1 MNDSPQGSGPQNQEI
16 VHPEMVRRP
25 ASAPART
32 STALAYRFLGWLS
45 WMGWVAFFF
54 CLISL
59 LGITAVFSDYFNT
72 NHGIR
77 EKYVSGSKSISA
89 DKVAVLT
96 VSGVIGM
103 VDDYVKSQ
111 IERIR
116 EDDKV
121 KAIVLRID
129 SPGGT
134 ITGSDYILHHLNQLT
149 EEKELPLVASMGSVA
164 ASGGYYV
171 AMAVGDQENS
181 IFAEPTTTTGSIG
194 VIVPHYD
201 ISGLMEKYDVKDDSI
216 ASHPRKK
223 MLSMTHEMGE
233 EERTIVQEYVMDAFT
248 RFKDV
253 VKSGRPKFRNDEVAL
268 NDLATGQIYT
278 ANQALQ
284 LGLVDQH
291 GFIED
296 AVVRAAELAGL
307 DEGDYKVI
315 KYSQPLTLMDALTSA
330 RAPSTKSGTNF
341 EAALR
346 LSTPQAYY
354 LHSSAGAALPLLLYG
369 ATGIGR

>member
-1 MNDSPQGSGPQNQEI
+1 MQISNKNHLVHSPVQIAAKKKRPRIFRCGNAIPCSLVRNESVVLPMNDSPQGSDPQSQEI
-16 VHPEMVRRP
+16 VHPEMVHRS

-32 STALAYRFLGWLS
+32 STVLAYRFLGWLS

-77 EKYVSGSKSISA
+77 EKYVSGSKNISA

-103 VDDYVKSQ
+103 VDEYVKSQ

-149 EEKELPLVASMGSVA
+149 EEKDLPLVASMGSVA

-171 AMAVGDQENS
+171 AMAVGDQEDS

-194 VIVPHYD
+194 VIVPH
-201 ISGLMEKYDVKDDSI
+201 
-216 ASHPRKK
+216 
-223 MLSMTHEMGE
+223 
-233 EERTIVQEYVMDAFT
+233 
-248 RFKDV
+248 
-253 VKSGRPKFRNDEVAL
+253 
-268 NDLATGQIYT
+268 
-278 ANQALQ
+278 
-284 LGLVDQH
+284 
-291 GFIED
+291 
-296 AVVRAAELAGL
+296 
-307 DEGDYKVI
+307 
-315 KYSQPLTLMDALTSA
+315 
-330 RAPSTKSGTNF
+330 
-341 EAALR
+341 
-346 LSTPQAYY
+346 
-354 LHSSAGAALPLLLYG
+354 
-369 ATGIGR
+369 